1 MQINESNVGEL
12 LVAAD
17 FLQISCLQNL
27 CCQYLRSQ
35 MNAANCIGIYLSAK
49 SRNCRELTLSAKRYA
64 FEHFRN
70 VVHESEEY
78 LQLPF
83 SELKSILES
92 QLLNTAGEGELLEV
106 QSIFFKNMRYYYSN
120 PIHFT

>member
-1 MQINESNVGEL
+1 MGDF

-17 FLQISCLQNL
+17 FLHINSLQNL

-49 SRNCRELTLSAKRYA
+49 ARNCRELSLTAKRYA
-64 FEHFRN
+64 FEHFRH
-70 VVHESEEY
+70 VVQEEEY

-83 SELKSILES
+83 NELKGILES
-92 QLLNTAGEGELLEV
+92 HLLNTTGEGELLEV
-106 QSIFFKNMRYYYSN
+106 G
-120 PIHFT
+120 

>member
-1 MQINESNVGEL
+1 
-12 LVAAD
+12 
-17 FLQISCLQNL
+17 
-27 CCQYLRSQ
+27 

-49 SRNCRELTLSAKRYA
+49 ARNCRELAFSAKRYA

-70 VVHESEEY
+70 VVDESEEY

-92 QLLNTAGEGELLEV
+92 QLLNTTGEGELLEV
-106 QSIFFKNMRYYYSN
+106 YKKLLKYA
-120 PIHFT
+120 